1 MGSFLIK
8 QNERQKES
16 KTRKWTWKEAVENQ
30 QCLKKS
36 TQKNNMK
43 DDEVENLLTI
53 GNAVFRTLEN
63 LEKKALRYVQ
73 MSLAVVLTI
82 LKFIF

>member
-1 MGSFLIK
+1 
-8 QNERQKES
+8 
-16 KTRKWTWKEAVENQ
+16 
-30 QCLKKS
+30 
-36 TQKNNMK
+36 MK